1 MPPLDGGVAEVAAR
15 QHGLVT
21 RPQLA
26 RVGIDDEG
34 IARRARKGTLHR
46 VHQGVYA
53 VGHPNLTTHGRW
65 AAAVLACG
73 PGCAL
78 SHLDAAALWGFYDA
92 SGPRVHVLTASYR
105 KASGICIHRA
115 RRLHPDDITEHDGIP
130 VTSVARTLVDLT
142 DLLASDRIL
151 RAIREAEFLKLLDHD
166 ALNAAVQRARGRRNL
181 SSAKDRARVSTAP
194 VRSCATSSSI
204 GSSN

>member
-1 MPPLDGGVAEVAAR
+1 MAALAAR

-26 RVGIDDEG
+26 RVGVDDDG
-34 IARRARKGTLHR
+34 IARRVRKGMLHR

-53 VGHPNLTTHGRW
+53 VGHPKLTTHGRW

-73 PGCAL
+73 PGSAL
-78 SHLDAAALWGFYDA
+78 SHLDAAALWGIYDA
-92 SGPRVHVLTASYR
+92 SGPRVHVLAPSSR
-105 KASGICIHRA
+105 RVSGICVHRA
-115 RRLHPDDITEHDGIP
+115 RRIHPDDVTELHGIP

-142 DLLASDRIL
+142 DLLAPDRIL
-151 RAIREAEFLKLLDHD
+151 RAIREAEFLQLLDHD
-166 ALNAAVQRARGRRNL
+166 ALEADATWQSSSTRSRGI
-181 SSAKDRARVSTAP
+181 DRA
-194 VRSCATSSSI
+194 RSCATSSSI